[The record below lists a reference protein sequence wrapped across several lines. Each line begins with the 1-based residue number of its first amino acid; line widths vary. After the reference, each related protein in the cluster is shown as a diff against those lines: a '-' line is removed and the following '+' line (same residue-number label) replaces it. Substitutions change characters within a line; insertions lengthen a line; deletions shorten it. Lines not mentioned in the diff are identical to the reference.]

1 MKNLD
6 LKIHPRQWSHIC
18 QGAMDNMV
26 NVDSLG
32 CLSQNLIINSG
43 RDSKEMLM
51 SVLTPHIIDIHP
63 GLRATTLYSKLEV
76 LTLLS

>member
-1 MKNLD
+1 
-6 LKIHPRQWSHIC
+6 
-18 QGAMDNMV
+18 MDNTV
-26 NVDSLG
+26 NVDPLG

-51 SVLTPHIIDIHP
+51 SVPTPHITDMQP